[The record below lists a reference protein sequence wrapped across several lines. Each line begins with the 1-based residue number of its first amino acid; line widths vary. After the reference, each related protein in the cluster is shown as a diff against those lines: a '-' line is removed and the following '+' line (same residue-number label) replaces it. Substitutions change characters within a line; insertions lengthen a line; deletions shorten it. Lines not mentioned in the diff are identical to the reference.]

1 MAFPIGQGILSFA
14 IHLPEFVGFATL
26 EALRCRAVAL
36 RADPFV
42 TFQNAV
48 DGSHRQRRGFFVAQQ
63 YLQFFRTPPGL
74 LTQSHH
80 ALLLPRFR
88 AAKTPMRPSTTLGQ
102 LRQTAALLV
111 SPLPQISRRARNPE
125 FAAEHRES
133 LLLALRSNH
142 KLHALL
148 AHIHLVPRHG
158 FQPPRPETLTA
169 GVKHVLATT
178 VKDVLAPYTK
188 DPPLLA
194 GLKPGL
200 YNGKNNGRSNGLR
213 DREPNAR
220 VARTAWDMRRQCDAP
235 IRRGNGEIRDTTFW
249 QGGADYRRRYWDRAS
264 DRAGVC
270 AGRREPGRGRT
281 TVGKASRGDQR
292 SPEAGRR
299 GIGDGVRRDAREGGR
314 PRCERNGG
322 AIRAAECAGE
332 QCGNTA
338 CLDGGGDQ
346 RVRVGPGDDGQ
357 CEGPISDVAGG
368 AGGGSKGWRRSH
380 REYWLSA
387 RAGGGERSRGV
398 LCVERRG
405 DDADE
410 GHGHRSC
417 T

>member
-1 MAFPIGQGILSFA
+1 MASPIGQGILSFA

-74 LTQSHH
+74 LTQRHH

-88 AAKTPMRPSTTLGQ
+88 AARTPMRPSTTLGQ

-178 VKDVLAPYTK
+178 VKDVLAPYT
-188 DPPLLA
+188 
-194 GLKPGL
+194 
-200 YNGKNNGRSNGLR
+200 
-213 DREPNAR
+213 
-220 VARTAWDMRRQCDAP
+220 
-235 IRRGNGEIRDTTFW
+235 
-249 QGGADYRRRYWDRAS
+249 S
-264 DRAGVC
+264 DRFIHLRFAKKVS
-270 AGRREPGRGRT
+270 AQFVNAILDASTPLFRT
-281 TVGKASRGDQR
+281 TQLDLLIRHFER
-292 SPEAGRR
+292 SEKSLFAL
-299 GIGDGVRRDAREGGR
+299 ARLISPAPPHQSSPAPSNTPR
-314 PRCERNGG
+314 PSP
-322 AIRAAECAGE
+322 AAPAHIPP
-332 QCGNTA
+332 T
-338 CLDGGGDQ
+338 
-346 RVRVGPGDDGQ
+346 P
-357 CEGPISDVAGG
+357 
-368 AGGGSKGWRRSH
+368 H
-380 REYWLSA
+380 REYPAHSA
-387 RAGGGERSRGV
+387 SHPRSSTPHTRTLPRSPTIPHNSAVSASTLPPPWHAPQNSHTQTPPGGPSVLPCGEIYQCRSWVRFSHV
-398 LCVERRG
+398 
-405 DDADE
+405 
-410 GHGHRSC
+410 H
-417 T
+417 

>member
-1 MAFPIGQGILSFA
+1 MASPIGQGILSFA

-74 LTQSHH
+74 LTQRHH

-88 AAKTPMRPSTTLGQ
+88 AARTPMRPSTTLGQ

-178 VKDVLAPYTK
+178 VKDVLAPYTS
-188 DPPLLA
+188 DRCFSLSFVAAAFQGGPLFSRLRFPPALWECGGLPPLFFH
-194 GLKPGL
+194 
-200 YNGKNNGRSNGLR
+200 
-213 DREPNAR
+213 
-220 VARTAWDMRRQCDAP
+220 P
-235 IRRGNGEIRDTTFW
+235 IRQI
-249 QGGADYRRRYWDRAS
+249 
-264 DRAGVC
+264 
-270 AGRREPGRGRT
+270 
-281 TVGKASRGDQR
+281 
-292 SPEAGRR
+292 
-299 GIGDGVRRDAREGGR
+299 
-314 PRCERNGG
+314 
-322 AIRAAECAGE
+322 
-332 QCGNTA
+332 
-338 CLDGGGDQ
+338 
-346 RVRVGPGDDGQ
+346 
-357 CEGPISDVAGG
+357 VATPFQPL
-368 AGGGSKGWRRSH
+368 
-380 REYWLSA
+380 LS
-387 RAGGGERSRGV
+387 
-398 LCVERRG
+398 LPNPKL
-405 DDADE
+405 
-410 GHGHRSC
+410 
-417 T
+417 